1 MSGAEIVLGVAGLLG
16 PLIAPPLES
25 AFRHLRRPHYNHHH
39 AREELRGNFMDSWST
54 LQGSMSRLA
63 PVLGTLTHDGPDRR
77 KVLREMEKATKA
89 LRKVN
94 KGLLGCKPIKRALRE
109 QEKTEK
115 IVSAVRRRICD
126 GDEEWGAREGEGEGE
141 EEDKRHRID
150 HRKIKDRLGPLIV
163 GGKGRHSV
171 SNRALSPV
179 PPPPAPPLTQ
189 IIATSPS
196 PPSISSSISTPS
208 ISLPPSPSPQKTQ
221 APRALLPPLP
231 PLPPNPSSSS
241 LHLQI
246 ITKTHHHSRRRH
258 HHHRK
263 HKTGSEGDG
272 GYFEDQKVAGSYDTP
287 IRPRDRERGGGEGCN
302 GHYHHYHHYC
312 SRGGGAEAGCS
323 RILLAGG

>member
-25 AFRHLRRPHYNHHH
+25 AFRHLRKPQYNHHY
-39 AREELRGNFMDSWST
+39 AREELRGNFIDSWST
-54 LQGSMSRLA
+54 LQGSLSRLA
-63 PVLGTLTHDGPDRR
+63 PVLGTLTHDDPDRR

-94 KGLLGCKPIKRALRE
+94 KRLLGCKPIKRALRE

-115 IVSAVRRRICD
+115 IVNAVRRRICD
-126 GDEEWGAREGEGEGE
+126 GDEEREEKEGEGE
-141 EEDKRHRID
+141 EEEDKKHSKID

-163 GGKGRHSV
+163 GGKGRHLA
-171 SNRALSPV
+171 SNRPPSPT
-179 PPPPAPPLTQ
+179 PPPPAPPLTP
-189 IIATSPS
+189 IIATPPS
-196 PPSISSSISTPS
+196 PPSIPSSISSSS
-208 ISLPPSPSPQKTQ
+208 ISLPPSHSPQKTQ
-221 APRALLPPLP
+221 APRALLP

-263 HKTGSEGDG
+263 HKGESDREE
-272 GYFEDQKVAGSYDTP
+272 GYFESQKSVGSYDTP
-287 IRPRDRERGGGEGCN
+287 IRPRDRDEGEGRNRHC
-302 GHYHHYHHYC
+302 HHHHHHHHHC
-312 SRGGGAEAGCS
+312 SRGVEVGCS

>member
-25 AFRHLRRPHYNHHH
+25 AFRHLRKPQYNHYH
-39 AREELRGNFMDSWST
+39 AREELRGNFIDSWST
-54 LQGSMSRLA
+54 LQGSLSRLA
-63 PVLGTLTHDGPDRR
+63 PVLGTLTHDDPDRR

-126 GDEEWGAREGEGEGE
+126 GEEREEKEEEGE
-141 EEDKRHRID
+141 EEDKKHSKIN

-171 SNRALSPV
+171 SNRPPSPI
-179 PPPPAPPLTQ
+179 PPPHAPPLTP
-189 IIATSPS
+189 IIATPPS
-196 PPSISSSISTPS
+196 PPPIPSSISTPS
-208 ISLPPSPSPQKTQ
+208 ISLPPSPSPQNTQ
-221 APRALLPPLP
+221 APRALLS

-246 ITKTHHHSRRRH
+246 ITKTHHHSRRRR

-263 HKTGSEGDG
+263 HKGESEGDEG
-272 GYFEDQKVAGSYDTP
+272 CFGNQKFVGSYDTP
-287 IRPRDRERGGGEGCN
+287 VRPRDREEGGEGRNRHC
-302 GHYHHYHHYC
+302 HHHYHHHHC
-312 SRGGGAEAGCS
+312 GGGTEVGCS